1 MKELNPLFKEVK
13 GAIRNFTGEYAF
25 LSNDYPC
32 KIVDYE
38 GNTFTSAEAMFQ
50 SYKTRLPESRKE
62 FTKLSPEEARNIGES
77 IEKRPEWDECF
88 AGQVMVYVIY
98 QKFYQNPSLR
108 GRLVETGGL
117 DLIHGNMSDMSWG
130 CVPTKVPIDNSEIEM
145 LSGKNKLGIIL
156 KFIRMILTWKDCP
169 IEKEQKDEHGHVYM
183 TYNRRFG
190 SFCGLITHH
199 TFDDYNDERQRLEN
213 VLWSGFDNYDYDDPE
228 EVNKDE

>member
-1 MKELNPLFKEVK
+1 MKESHPLFKEVK

-77 IEKRPEWDECF
+77 IEKRPECDEVF
-88 AGQVMVYVIY
+88 AGQVMTYVIY
-98 QKFYQNPSLR
+98 QKFYQNPTLR

-117 DLIHGNMSDMSWG
+117 DLIHGNMSDMYWG
-130 CVPTKVPIDNSEIEM
+130 CVPTKVPIDNSEIEI
-145 LSGKNKLGIIL
+145 LSGQNKLGIIL
-156 KFIRMILTWKDCP
+156 KFIRRIMTWKDCP
-169 IEKEQKDEHGHVYM
+169 IEKEQEDGYGH
-183 TYNRRFG
+183 TYTAYSRRFS
-190 SFCGLITHH
+190 SFCGMINHH
-199 TFDDYNDERQRLEN
+199 TFDDYNDERRRLES
-213 VLWSGFDNYDYDDPE
+213 VLLTGLDDYDFEDPE
-228 EVNKDE
+228 EVSKDE